1 MRSWIYHDLL
11 HLPIVVQEQKKKKKK
26 KEPDGIASIHVVQAW
41 QYKSYENE
49 IEWSEGNSKIFIPS
63 VFTEKKEKEEGK
75 KSKKS
80 EWQRKQERRNEIE
93 YWRGDSRIKLNS
105 EWSPIPKIVFRTFQP
120 RISYAYVQHSSRYFR
135 ISPSKKRCDTLLAE
149 ILRCRDSSI
158 SRSLFF
164 FSSFFFILLEI
175 DPAGSSFSGEIF
187 LSPGVNRGILFWIE
201 NKRRERRR
209 SVKYF
214 KVSMWDFL
222 NCSPS
227 GIGMNT
233 EVEEF
238 WWILC
243 AQCSMIWRY
252 LKDVE
257 MQDWK
262 NDERYSFFIVLFYL
276 SVGKNDDRCK
286 FSIDYYMVNC
296 DTYIKWSWFKLFSG
310 LID

>member
-1 MRSWIYHDLL
+1 MERGKLEDFYSKRFYWKEGEGGGRKIKEIRMTGKARKKEWNWILAWSVEIRGSSWIASDHRSQRSCSELSNPGFLTHTCNIHRDIFAFR
-11 HLPIVVQEQKKKKKK
+11 HRRRDAIRCLPRYYVA
-26 KEPDGIASIHVVQAW
+26 GIARFLVH
-41 QYKSYENE
+41 
-49 IEWSEGNSKIFIPS
+49 
-63 VFTEKKEKEEGK
+63 
-75 KSKKS
+75 
-80 EWQRKQERRNEIE
+80 
-93 YWRGDSRIKLNS
+93 
-105 EWSPIPKIVFRTFQP
+105 
-120 RISYAYVQHSSRYFR
+120 
-135 ISPSKKRCDTLLAE
+135 
-149 ILRCRDSSI
+149 
-158 SRSLFF
+158 FF
-164 FSSFFFILLEI
+164 FSSFFFFILLEI

>member
-1 MRSWIYHDLL
+1 MASLRFMSSKRDSIKVMKMKSNGARETRRFLFQAFLL
-11 HLPIVVQEQKKKKKK
+11 KRRRRRGEKNQRNQNDSESK
-26 KEPDGIASIHVVQAW
+26 KEGMKLNIGV
-41 QYKSYENE
+41 EC
-49 IEWSEGNSKIFIPS
+49 
-63 VFTEKKEKEEGK
+63 
-75 KSKKS
+75 
-80 EWQRKQERRNEIE
+80 
-93 YWRGDSRIKLNS
+93 GDSRIKLNS

-164 FSSFFFILLEI
+164 FFFFFFILLEI